1 MDALEQYL
9 SSGTAES
16 PISEA
21 LLDRLKQTESS
32 GNPKAV
38 NKTSGAMGAY
48 QFMPGTVDMLGKQG
62 IKFDPMDE
70 KQSREAARQYLTQL
84 YNQTGSLD
92 KALAAYGGF
101 KTADPT
107 KYVQSVKGSSD
118 PLEDYLSAPVTKAA
132 TTEAAPV
139 SAESKSNVPKIMQDM
154 LAERQKGQ
162 QQALGYAKQFGQGAA
177 SLADTTIGG
186 IIPSVAGAVT
196 YAGQRALQHTPEEAA
211 AAQQRI
217 EQQLGQPFGKLF
229 GVTQTPSYQQE
240 SSRKIMDFVG
250 QNIGK
255 GAQWI
260 SQQTG
265 LPVGDV
271 QNMMGTLAA
280 PAAEVVGPAGRAVG
294 RGYQAIERMAVP
306 EAARIVDT
314 VTKPK
319 TGFGAQSIGAAQL
332 TPEAEIKA
340 ALAQASP
347 ETQAALRG
355 VPANDINLEAL
366 NRHVEADSLPVP
378 VRLTKGQASQDVNVL
393 SHEMNS
399 RGRDPELAQRYNEQN
414 GQLLENINAIRD
426 KAAPDV
432 YATHHVENAEG
443 IINAYKD
450 LDAQRTAAIS
460 DKYKALRDAAGG
472 DIPID
477 AKQFANNAFQSLGKE
492 LKTDFL
498 PPAFDRQLNAY
509 KEGAPMTYENFEAM
523 RSNLAS
529 AMRTAERAG
538 DGNAVRALGIVRDS
552 LEQLPLTKEAAN
564 LKPLADVARNAARE
578 RFQLL
583 QKDPA
588 YQAAVNDVAPD
599 KFINKYVIGG
609 NVRDLETMLQQLGK
623 DSEASQHVRS
633 ATINWLKNK
642 AGIVDNN
649 GNFSQAGFNRAM
661 QQIEPKLQ
669 QLVGESTPQLK
680 TLGNVARYTQAQPRG
695 SFVNNSNTLVG
706 ALAENVKSAI
716 GGAAEHGINVA
727 VPGLQLGTTIM
738 QRRAANAA
746 QKATKESL
754 KPGAGTRL
762 SDIGK
767 PKKETK

>member
-48 QFMPGTVDMLGKQG
+48 QFMPSTVDMLGKQG

-132 TTEAAPV
+132 TTEVAP
-139 SAESKSNVPKIMQDM
+139 AESKSNVPKIMQDM

-186 IIPSVAGAVT
+186 IIPGVAGAVT

-229 GVTQTPSYQQE
+229 GVTQTPGYQQE

-250 QNIGK
+250 ENIGK

-265 LPVGDV
+265 WPVGDV

-340 ALAQASP
+340 AIAQASP

-355 VPANDINLEAL
+355 VPTNDINLEAL
-366 NRHVEADSLPVP
+366 NRHVEADLLPIP
-378 VRLTKGQASQDVNVL
+378 VRLTKGQASQDVSVL
-393 SHEMNS
+393 SNEMNT
-399 RGRDPELAQRYNEQN
+399 RGKNPELAQRYNEQN
-414 GQLLENINAIRD
+414 GQLIDNINAIRD
-426 KAAPDV
+426 QVAPDV
-432 YATHHVENAEG
+432 HATHHIENAEN

-450 LDAQRTAAIS
+450 LDTARNTDIS
-460 DKYKALRDAAGG
+460 NKFQALRDAAGG
-472 DIPID
+472 ELPVD
-477 AKQFANNAFQSLGKE
+477 AKTLLDNIDKKMKSELLSTDAQKVSQYQE
-492 LKTDFL
+492 LKKLAENGTMS
-498 PPAFDRQLNAY
+498 FDNYLN
-509 KEGAPMTYENFEAM
+509 M
-523 RSNLAS
+523 RRNMSKISAQDADAS
-529 AMRTAERAG
+529 VRTAAKMMVQEL
-538 DGNAVRALGIVRDS
+538 DK
-552 LEQLPLTKEAAN
+552 LPLSNETAG
-564 LKPLADVARNAARE
+564 LKPLADVARSAARE

-583 QKDPA
+583 EKDPA

-599 KFINKYVIGG
+599 KFVNKYVI
-609 NVRDLETMLQQLGK
+609 NANKRDLNAMLQQLGA
-623 DSEASQHVRS
+623 DSEAGQHVKA
-633 ATINWLKNK
+633 ATINYLKEK
-642 AGIVDNN
+642 AGIVNDN
-649 GNFSQAGFNRAM
+649 GNFSQSGFNKALM
-661 QQIEPKLQ
+661 QLDPKLQ
-669 QLVGESTPQLK
+669 YLVGEATPQLK
-680 TLGNVARYTQAQPRG
+680 TLGNVARYTQAQPKG

-706 ALAENVKSAI
+706 AIAQNLAKSV
-716 GGAAEHGINVA
+716 GFAAEKGINAV
-727 VPGLQLGTTIM
+727 VPGAQLGTAIM
-738 QRRAANAA
+738 ERRAANAA
-746 QKATKESL
+746 KQATKESL

-767 PKKETK
+767 PKKEIK